1 MACRQDGTTVPST
14 KRTQKSK
21 KRYERWTPERV
32 RKLQRYPD
40 ATSQE
45 AASLLSTTPEAV
57 RHARSRYGRW
67 PASPGDICGVCG
79 ERPVWAE
86 SAAARALHLCK
97 GCWLEEKARR
107 LDERREEA
115 RLRQRELRIRRQ
127 EAAGERKK
135 GRR

>member
-1 MACRQDGTTVPST
+1 MACRQDGTVVPST
-14 KRTQKSK
+14 KRTQHIAR
-21 KRYERWTPERV
+21 RYERWTPERV

>member
-1 MACRQDGTTVPST
+1 MACRQDGTVVPST

-21 KRYERWTPERV
+21 RRYERWTPERV

-67 PASPGDICGVCG
+67 PASPGDICSVCG

>member
-1 MACRQDGTTVPST
+1 MACRGDGTTVPST
-14 KRTQKSK
+14 KRTQHYK

-67 PASPGDICGVCG
+67 PSSPGDICGVCG

-107 LDERREEA
+107 LDERREEV
-115 RLRQRELRIRRQ
+115 RLRQQELRIRRQ
-127 EAAGERKK
+127 EAAGKKRKE
-135 GRR
+135 GR

>member
-1 MACRQDGTTVPST
+1 MACRQDGTVVPST

-21 KRYERWTPERV
+21 RRYERWTPERV

-57 RHARSRYGRW
+57 RHARSRYGRC

-97 GCWLEEKARR
+97 GCWLEEKA
-107 LDERREEA
+107 
-115 RLRQRELRIRRQ
+115 LRIRRQ

>member
-14 KRTQKSK
+14 KRTQHISR
-21 KRYERWTPERV
+21 RYERWTPERV